1 MASYVRFAEV
11 YDQLM
16 QDIPYDEYVNWVVK
30 NAPASQNLRLL
41 DIGCGTGVMLE
52 KFIAQGYEVA
62 GLDLSEEMLM
72 MANERLANSGKQVL
86 LVCQSMDELDGFEDL
101 DVVTI
106 PIDSLNYLPE
116 QSQVE
121 ATFSSIYE
129 ALKPGGHLFFDVH
142 SLFKMDEIFM
152 DSPFTYDDGE
162 ITYLWDTE
170 AGEHPHSVHHDMTF
184 FVQQEGT
191 HFERFEEY
199 HFQRTFQIQEYLK
212 MLASAGFQNVEVSAD
227 FSEEAPQLDSQRIFF
242 HAVK

>member
-1 MASYVRFAEV
+1 MASYGRFAEV
-11 YDQLM
+11 YDHLM
-16 QDIPYDEYVNWVVK
+16 QDIPYDEYVAWISK
-30 NAPASQNLRLL
+30 IAPSNQNQRLL

-52 KFIAQGYEVA
+52 KFIAKGYEVA

-72 MANERLANSGKQVL
+72 MANERLASTNKPVL
-86 LVCQSMDELDGFEDL
+86 LVCQSMDELVGFEDL
-101 DVVTI
+101 DIITI
-106 PIDSLNYLPE
+106 PIDSLNYLSE

-121 ATFSSIYE
+121 ATFKGIFE

-162 ITYLWDTE
+162 IAYLWDTE
-170 AGEHPHSVHHDMTF
+170 AGEQPHSVHHDMTF

-199 HFQRTFQIQEYLK
+199 HFQRTFPIQQYLT
-212 MLASAGFQNVEVSAD
+212 MLSSAGFVDVNVSAD
-227 FSEEAPQLDSQRIFF
+227 FSEDAPELDSQRIFF

>member
-1 MASYVRFAEV
+1 MASYGRFAEV

-16 QDIPYDEYVNWVVK
+16 QDIPYDEYVNWVIK
-30 NAPASQNLRLL
+30 NAPSAQNLRLL

-72 MANERLANSGKQVL
+72 MANERLANSGKHVL
-86 LVCQSMDELDGFEDL
+86 LVCQSMDELEGFEDL
-101 DVVTI
+101 DVITI

-121 ATFSSIYE
+121 ATFKGIFE

-152 DSPFTYDDGE
+152 DSPFTYDDDE
-162 ITYLWDTE
+162 ITYIWDTE
-170 AGEHPHSVHHDMTF
+170 AGEHQHSVHHDMTF
-184 FVQQEGT
+184 FVQEEGT

-199 HFQRTFQIQEYLK
+199 HFQRTFPIQQYLT
-212 MLASAGFQNVEVSAD
+212 MLAAAGFEEVNVTAD
-227 FSEEAPQLDSQRIFF
+227 FSENAPELDSQRIFF

>member
-1 MASYVRFAEV
+1 MASYARFAEV

-30 NAPASQNLRLL
+30 NAPSSENLRLL

-72 MANERLANSGKQVL
+72 MANERLANVGQQVL

-101 DVVTI
+101 DVITI

-121 ATFSSIYE
+121 ATFNRIHE

-170 AGEHPHSVHHDMTF
+170 EGEHPHSVHHDMTF

-212 MLASAGFQNVEVSAD
+212 MLSSAGFQDVQVTAD
-227 FSEEAPQLDSQRIFF
+227 FSEDAPQLDSQRIFF